1 MGKIKA
7 FQASYVASTK
17 YKLRNKNGQPS
28 VSWRR
33 RSSPSNRE
41 SVRKMDEEVAREDY
55 LYKDKPLFGGINQ
68 EIMVIKEFINHHI

>member
-1 MGKIKA
+1 M
-7 FQASYVASTK
+7 ASTK

-41 SVRKMDEEVAREDY
+41 SVRKMDEEVRKMDEEVAREDY